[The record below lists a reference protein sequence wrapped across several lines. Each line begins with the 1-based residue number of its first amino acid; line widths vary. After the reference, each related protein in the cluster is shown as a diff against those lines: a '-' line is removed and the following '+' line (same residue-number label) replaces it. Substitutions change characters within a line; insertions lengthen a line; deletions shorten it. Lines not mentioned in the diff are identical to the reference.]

1 MGRHQTKKRSRIRKA
16 KTRSIISKLL
26 HNTIGNNSKNTW
38 RNKRD
43 ILKKNYG
50 NQSSERVNLKIGS
63 INVNGLGQENN
74 QAVLELLSKR
84 ELDVSKFI

>member
-16 KTRSIISKLL
+16 KTRSIISKLI
-26 HNTIGNNSKNTW
+26 HNTIGNDSKNTW
-38 RNKRD
+38 RNKRE

-50 NQSSERVNLKIGS
+50 NQSSD
-63 INVNGLGQENN
+63 